1 MDGAGVINN
10 EVKARTAPSP
20 TTTKR
25 HGPRN
30 SKSPTNRSTVI
41 GPSPVI
47 MCGVVARETRDGDR
61 RSDVTGV
68 ARQTKAASS
77 ITRASGAW
85 LVRRITQSVGSV
97 KISASRASLP
107 RLQQR
112 SAQQDDDPLIMRVCG
127 GCHKFSRCSRRRGE
141 VRGARGHARLST
153 PPPRSARQACFKAPR
168 SHLQSHQFTCYFASA
183 RPAPPL
189 ITCIA
194 GIVGRRRTRT

>member
-1 MDGAGVINN
+1 MSAGVINN

-168 SHLQSHQFTCYFASA
+168 SHLQSHQFTCYIAST